1 MTTLI
6 KVTKFIIC
14 NYILFIINYIELILL
29 CWTYFVRI
37 FRNVSALTNNI
48 ELKADGNYLSEYNF
62 QHY

>member
-6 KVTKFIIC
+6 KVAKFIIC

>member
-6 KVTKFIIC
+6 KVAKFIIC
-14 NYILFIINYIELILL
+14 TYILFIINYIELILL

-37 FRNVSALTNNI
+37 FRKVSALTNNI